1 MLIPQDHIVRKVF
14 VMSCLVG
21 LLVVSGG
28 ITAALALV
36 IPPLLDP
43 PPGTTL
49 TSSSITFTGDHTSQ
63 DLEHKLR
70 IGTTNGGSQIYYQTM
85 PPNHSV
91 TVSGLPSTGTI
102 YVWYWT
108 RNSGGWW
115 VKTYT
120 YTMDVGRTWNCA
132 AGDATC
138 LINAITLANGS
149 GNPEIIQL
157 AAGIY
162 TLPTLD
168 STNHGPLLPV
178 IQGNI
183 TINGAGAQSTILRS
197 NNRPQDT
204 GITEF
209 ETFHVDEGAT
219 LQLTGLSMM
228 EVGRSIRN
236 KGVVTLQEVTVSD
249 NQGVGPGIVNERKGT
264 LTMQK
269 TTVTKIA
276 DSFLGSFSGAP
287 IQNDGHMDIMESVI
301 KGNRSETVA
310 AILNGSTAVMT
321 VQRSTIADN
330 QTFES
335 GASGIKNFDYMELS
349 RSLVQNN
356 KGQGTPGIENRGE
369 MLISRSVITGN
380 ESTEFGWDGGGIF
393 NGGTGTLTISQTV
406 IANNTATLRGGG
418 LYNQSH
424 LTLDRTIIAGNE
436 AGEDGG
442 GVLNEVNGLISTQQ
456 TTITNNTPNDCAGCP

>member
-162 TLPTLD
+162 SLENTIGNT
-168 STNHGPLLPV
+168 SSLLPP
-178 IQGNI
+178 ITGNI
-183 TINGAGAQSTILRS
+183 TILGAGQDQTIITS
-197 NNRPQDT
+197 NLDPSRFFFRTFTVEENAVLNGSGFSIVKGGS
-204 GITEF
+204 GIW
-209 ETFHVDEGAT
+209 
-219 LQLTGLSMM
+219 
-228 EVGRSIRN
+228 N
-236 KGVVTLQEVTVSD
+236 KGIVTINEIIISENRLQGPGVLNDQTGTMTIKNSTVANNGGS
-249 NQGVGPGIVNERKGT
+249 QGAGGGIVNHGT
-264 LTMQK
+264 VEIVGSTIRGNGQEYHGGIQNRGRMTIK
-269 TTVTKIA
+269 ASTVA
-276 DSFLGSFSGAP
+276 NNGASFSGGGIGNLEGAWLEISNSL
-287 IQNDGHMDIMESVI
+287 IQNNSANHAG
-301 KGNRSETVA
+301 
-310 AILNGSTAVMT
+310 
-321 VQRSTIADN
+321 
-330 QTFES
+330 
-335 GASGIKNFDYMELS
+335 
-349 RSLVQNN
+349 
-356 KGQGTPGIENRGE
+356 GIENLGK
-369 MLISRSVITGN
+369 MTILRSVITGN
-380 ESTEFGWDGGGIF
+380 EARVLFG
-393 NGGTGTLTISQTV
+393 NGGAIANSGVLEISRTV
-406 IANNTATLRGGG
+406 IANNTASGRGGG
-418 LYNQSH
+418 IINFGGGLS
-424 LTLDRTIIAGNE
+424 LDRTIIAGNE

-442 GVLNEVNGLISTQQ
+442 GVLDEVNGLISTQQ